1 MVAGGDSVNSMKD
14 IYLARRQKVAK
25 ALKERGIAAAR
36 FEDFE
41 HMRCPSVRYLCGQ
54 PGDAFL
60 IVTAEASSALVAW
73 DRNMADRMASVDK
86 IYSYTDFSRNSAE
99 AMRFVLGELGIP
111 AGQKLELSAATPY
124 PAFVDYVEA
133 LDEWDLVCEA
143 GGIDAT
149 LLEMRSMKDSGE
161 LDVYGKV
168 SALTDRLIGMM
179 EEGLREGRLRSE
191 LDVALFIEKE
201 ARAAGAE
208 GTGFDTLAAGPARSF
223 AIHAFP
229 NYGAGPFATKGL
241 SILDFGIV
249 IDGYTSDVT
258 MSFARGPLAKEQ
270 EAMIRLVQEAHQKAI
285 EACVPGRAARDVA
298 AIVDMLFA
306 SAGFSMPHALGHGIG
321 LEAHELPG
329 INLREGNTAIL
340 RPGNI
345 VTIEPGLY
353 HPSFGGVRLEDDIL
367 ITETGHR
374 VLTSSRIVRLGE
386 EC

>member
-1 MVAGGDSVNSMKD
+1 MNTMKD
-14 IYLARRQKVAK
+14 IYRARREKVAK

-41 HMRCPSVRYLCGQ
+41 HMRSPSVRYLCGQ

-60 IVTAEASSALVAW
+60 IVTAEAGSALVAW
-73 DRNMADRMASVDK
+73 DRTMADRMASVDK
-86 IYSYTDFSRNSAE
+86 VYSYTDFGRNSAE
-99 AMRFVLGELGIP
+99 AVRFVLGEMGIQ
-111 AGQKLELSAATPY
+111 AGHKLELPAATPY
-124 PAFVDYVEA
+124 PAFVDYVGA
-133 LDEWDLVCEA
+133 LDEWDLVCES

-149 LLEMRSMKDSGE
+149 VLEMRSLKDPGE
-161 LDVYGKV
+161 LAIYGRV
-168 SALTDRLIGMM
+168 SALTDRLIGLI
-179 EEGLREGRLRSE
+179 EEGVREGRFATE

-201 ARAAGAE
+201 ARGAGAE

-223 AIHAFP
+223 GIHAFP

-270 EAMIRLVQEAHQKAI
+270 EAMIRLVREAHAKAI
-285 EACVPGRAARDVA
+285 AACAPGVAAHDVA
-298 AIVDMLFA
+298 AIVDELFA

-321 LEAHELPG
+321 LEAHEMPG
-329 INLREGNTAIL
+329 INMREGNEAIL
-340 RPGNI
+340 KPGTI

-353 HPSFGGVRLEDDIL
+353 HPDFGGVRLEDDIL

-374 VLTSSRIVRLGE
+374 VLTSSRIVEL
-386 EC
+386 